1 LESHRL
7 HESMSDLHTLYFQ
20 LRAMAFQ
27 DPLIRDVMTGMKSW
41 ADVSCTPQENLLQE
55 QYTNSAECRAFT
67 DAVLREVNQPRE
79 KEEEEKEKEKEV
91 PNPNPNNIKT
101 IITQNLPR
109 DVTLQE
115 LRTTFE
121 KYGPV
126 KDIYIPKNT
135 DKNSVYF
142 GTVKGFALIK
152 YLTEECST
160 KAYLGECNRFYLRG
174 KLISVEFAKEDR

>member
-1 LESHRL
+1 
-7 HESMSDLHTLYFQ
+7 MSDLHTLYFQ
-20 LRAMAFQ
+20 LRTMAFQ
-27 DPLIRDVMTGMKSW
+27 DPLMKSLMTGTLSW
-41 ADVSCTPQENLLQE
+41 AEVSSTPQENLLQE

-79 KEEEEKEKEKEV
+79 KEEEEEEEEKEKEKEKEV

>member
-1 LESHRL
+1 
-7 HESMSDLHTLYFQ
+7 MSDLSHLYHQ
-20 LRAMAFQ
+20 LRTMAFQ
-27 DPLIRDVMTGMKSW
+27 DPLIRDVMTGKKSW
-41 ADVSCTPQENLLQE
+41 ADVSCTKEENLLQE
-55 QYTNSAECRAFT
+55 QYTQSAACRAFT
-67 DAVLREVNQPRE
+67 EAVLREVACPPPNP
-79 KEEEEKEKEKEV
+79 EEEEI
-91 PNPNPNNIKT
+91 PNPNPKSIKT
-101 IITQNLPR
+101 IITRNLPR

-115 LRTTFE
+115 LRVTFE

-135 DKNSVYF
+135 DRESAYF